1 MLNIT
6 RCLLFFMVLA
16 VFICFIPVENQNPNR
31 QNQWSPEEISLT
43 NTAVDCSYLSDNEK
57 LTVQYCNLVRLFP
70 QKFAEVELKPY
81 LLEKKLTKNSYAESL
96 LMDLKKMKS
105 INVLK
110 VDSVLFEKAKSFAI
124 ISGEKGQV
132 GHFNFNNRMKG
143 YLLAGENCDY
153 GHQNALDIVMSL
165 LIDEDVQNLGHRK
178 NILNPEFV
186 NIGISIQ
193 AHKKYNYLCVMDF
206 TGKDVSNNKSSNKS
220 KYSKKKKKY
229 LHF

>member
-1 MLNIT
+1 
-6 RCLLFFMVLA
+6 MVLV
-16 VFICFIPVENQNPNR
+16 VFNSLSPVENQNPDKKI
-31 QNQWSPEEISLT
+31 QWTAKEISLT
-43 NTAVDCSYLSDNEK
+43 NTAVNCGYLTDNEK
-57 LTVQYCNLVRLFP
+57 LTVQYCNMARLFP
-70 QKFAEVELKPY
+70 QKFIEVELKPF
-81 LLEKKLTKNSYAESL
+81 LLENKITKNSYAESL
-96 LMDLKKMKS
+96 LMDLKKMKAINALNPDS
-105 INVLK
+105 ILY
-110 VDSVLFEKAKSFAI
+110 EKAKSFAI

-186 NIGISIQ
+186 TIGISIQ
-193 AHKKYNYLCVMDF
+193 PHKKYNYVCVMDF
-206 TGKDVSNNKSSNKS
+206 TGKESINNSSTNKS
-220 KYSKKKKKY
+220 KSYKKKKKY